1 MSASAALAGAM
12 LLALPVVELLAVDW
26 PAAAAE
32 AAALMAGGV
41 LIAIALLSARRA

>member
-1 MSASAALAGAM
+1 MSASGALAGAM
-12 LLALPVVELLAVDW
+12 LLALPIVELIAVDL

-41 LIAIALLSARRA
+41 LMAIALLYARK